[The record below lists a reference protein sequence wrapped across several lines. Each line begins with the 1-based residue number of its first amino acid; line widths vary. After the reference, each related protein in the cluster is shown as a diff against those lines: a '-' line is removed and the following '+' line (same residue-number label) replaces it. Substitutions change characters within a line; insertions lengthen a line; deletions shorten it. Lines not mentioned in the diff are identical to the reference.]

1 MSQSAED
8 FDFDLDLDLDFDLD
22 EDLDDE
28 DEDFDFVA
36 ADAATGTAAPASRN
50 AVRIKASNLDMR
62 ATVTGRARP
71 VCTVDRMTENP
82 DMPATREGDDR
93 DIPDTMP
100 PAGGGG
106 VEADD
111 KPMGVDPE
119 DDSKTV
125 PGIPDVGEAA
135 TDG

>member
-1 MSQSAED
+1 
-8 FDFDLDLDLDFDLD
+8 LDLDLDD
-22 EDLDDE
+22 EE
-28 DEDFDFVA
+28 EDFDFVPA
-36 ADAATGTAAPASRN
+36 EAATGTAAPASRS
-50 AVRIKASNLDMR
+50 AVRIKASNLGMR
-62 ATVTGRARP
+62 ATVTGRASA

-82 DMPATREGDDR
+82 DMPGTREGDDS

-106 VEADD
+106 VETDD
-111 KPMGVDPE
+111 APMGVDPE

>member
-1 MSQSAED
+1 MD
-8 FDFDLDLDLDFDLD
+8 FFFEVDLDFDVDLV
-22 EDLDDE
+22 LDDE
-28 DEDFDFVA
+28 DFDDEEDFDFVA
-36 ADAATGTAAPASRN
+36 AEAATGTAAPASRS
-50 AVRIKASNLDMR
+50 AVRIKASNRGMR
-62 ATVTGRARP
+62 ATVTGRAGA

-82 DMPATREGDDR
+82 GMPATREGDDG

-111 KPMGVDPE
+111 KPLGVDPG

>member
-1 MSQSAED
+1 MDFLDLED
-8 FDFDLDLDLDFDLD
+8 DFDLDF
-22 EDLDDE
+22 DDE
-28 DEDFDFVA
+28 DEEDDLDLVA
-36 ADAATGTAAPASRN
+36 ADAATGTAAPASRS
-50 AVRIKASNLDMR
+50 AVRIRASNLGMR
-62 ATVTGRARP
+62 ATVTGRASA

-82 DMPATREGDDR
+82 DMPATSEGDDR